1 MATGTVPDEVTMA
14 RYRMD
19 QVDQAPE
26 SPGLYAWYVKF
37 HADRPDWELSPTS
50 DGDASIDGF
59 TRLLIKYAGYFE
71 PLPVTLR
78 GRGSYGAKWS
88 GSLELDFPLRPPE
101 AEIEGEATNDS
112 GIDPHVQE
120 RLKGAV
126 ESEPRRRVM
135 SQILSAA
142 VPVFSSPVYI
152 GVAGNLRQR
161 LSQHYEDFTD
171 ARDYL
176 RTHPSAVESM
186 KYQGRNF
193 GYRAAGRLIA
203 LEHLEVWVLE
213 LGEEFQEYCS
223 VENIREAA
231 ESAEWLMHRMFGPTL
246 GRR

>member
-37 HADRPDWELSPTS
+37 HADRPDWELTPTA

-59 TRLLIKYAGYFE
+59 TKLLMKYAGYFE
-71 PLPVTLR
+71 PLPVTLQ
-78 GRGSYGAKWS
+78 GRGSYGSKWS

-101 AEIEGEATNDS
+101 PEADS
-112 GIDPHVQE
+112 PNSPGLDPQVRE

-135 SQILSAA
+135 SHILSVA

-161 LSQHYEDFTD
+161 LNQHYEDFTD

-176 RTHPSAVESM
+176 RTHPSAVNSM
-186 KYQGRNF
+186 KHHGKNF

-203 LEHLEVWVLE
+203 LERLEVRVME
-213 LGEEFQEYCS
+213 LGEQFQEYCS